1 MTTITLSDIE
11 RALRSGWGA
20 DTCAPEDV
28 SSRHPDSP
36 ARGQCGVTALVVNDL
51 LGGDLVYGEVRVD
64 GQVTD
69 HHWWNR
75 FGDLEIDLTREH
87 SSVRARRS
95 GPARPWNG
103 RRVPPLAAASS
114 TSCCGAG
121 SSSTSAL
128 PTAGV
133 RPSSRSPRGRSSRAR
148 SASGCAW

>member
-75 FGDLEIDLTREH
+75 FGDPEIDLTREQFGPRET
-87 SSVRARRS
+87 VGPGTAVERPP
-95 GPARPWNG
+95 GPPARCREQYLLLR
-103 RRVPPLAAASS
+103 RRVFEHLGLAHGGGQAEQPE
-114 TSCCGAG
+114 
-121 SSSTSAL
+121 SAR
-128 PTAGV
+128 T
-133 RPSSRSPRGRSSRAR
+133 
-148 SASGCAW
+148 